1 MSVNSGTKLMPAWV
15 FVFLDACKYSAHTEE
30 EQTAN
35 DSEAVR
41 RSKIHK
47 ASVMNGILITT

>member
-1 MSVNSGTKLMPAWV
+1 MSVNSGSKLMPAWV
-15 FVFLDACKYSAHTEE
+15 FLFLDACKYSAHTEE